1 MRYTVCPKKS
11 YPVHGEIS
19 LGGHLQGPAL
29 APNFGTF
36 VSLFDPPLVIYLD
49 TLHMHIYL
57 TQSFYNSIWTHDRGR
72 LMDDRGS
79 RQM

>member
-19 LGGHLQGPAL
+19 LGGHIQGAAL

-36 VSLFDPPLVIYLD
+36 ASLFDPPLVIYLD
-49 TLHMHIYL
+49 TLHMHI
-57 TQSFYNSIWTHDRGR
+57 FF
-72 LMDDRGS
+72 
-79 RQM
+79 

>member
-19 LGGHLQGPAL
+19 LGGHIQGAAL

-36 VSLFDPPLVIYLD
+36 ASLFDPSLVAYFD
-49 TLHMHIYL
+49 TPHM
-57 TQSFYNSIWTHDRGR
+57 S
-72 LMDDRGS
+72 MCS
-79 RQM
+79 RRF